1 MDPQELAR
9 IESLRRKVGEL
20 LFSEKELAKKLMILK
35 QHNFLGELPFEA
47 RIQEQI
53 EASCYRNFL
62 LTNLKDD
69 LKSRHREFLERER
82 VQHLSS

>member
-35 QHNFLGELPFEA
+35 QHNF